1 MRSCASPVSY
11 FRDGRI
17 SRGFGDPRRL
27 LRLTPGFGVSKIALF
42 SPRAAE
48 TARDVADMVA
58 FLPVMGTGKVASAKV
73 HPVVVFNICDR
84 CASAPRSRLAHHF
97 RVSPSRAPSPDDRSP
112 PPTPAATSAARRRR
126 SA

>member
-17 SRGFGDPRRL
+17 SGELDPRRL
-27 LRLTPGFGVSKIALF
+27 LRLTPGFGPPR
-42 SPRAAE
+42 SPSSRRARPRPHA
-48 TARDVADMVA
+48 VADMVT

-97 RVSPSRAPSPDDRSP
+97 PRFPVASPFP
-112 PPTPAATSAARRRR
+112 
-126 SA
+126 